1 MSGEEF
7 KRIWLPLSG
16 RFYKVAYYLLENE
29 QDAKDAVQDLYIRLW
44 SRRTFLYEVAK
55 PEAYGIRILKN
66 LCIDKIRKVSS
77 STALEL
83 EKVENEVLSF
93 EVSPVA
99 ALMDKDLLEKV
110 LYCVD
115 TLPAKQA
122 SILKM
127 RVFDGLD
134 YDEIAEKTGLSL
146 INLRVVLS
154 LARKSLRKKLGIKS
168 L

>member
-44 SRRTFLYEVAK
+44 SRRTFLYEVVK

-110 LYCVD
+110 LSCVD

-127 RVFDGLD
+127 RAFDGLD